1 VCGLAPEEHSE
12 TRGDSAASIWSSEK
26 LGRRASM
33 AVIDGDHGFN
43 ATVHDQMPIRALEV
57 RKLTVN

>member
-1 VCGLAPEEHSE
+1 
-12 TRGDSAASIWSSEK
+12 
-26 LGRRASM
+26 M

-57 RKLTVN
+57 RKLTVNQIDIL